1 MAAGSHIP
9 CLMGG
14 VLKRGLQPLI
24 TMYRAACSLA
34 MIFLLLT
41 AGCSGTAGRSQP
53 VPQTILVLESVA
65 PAPSPEPEET
75 PAVTVTLPVPPVTVA
90 TTVAKTPVPT
100 VTTLS
105 DDALNARIVDARN
118 KLNNLIDSDV
128 ADTIVIY
135 PDEMQGCDVK
145 QSRELGYLIDATT
158 GESTFIRGDY
168 GSIRSDLFT
177 GPMDKDHEYVII
189 HTHPR
194 MWATCQGSG
203 IVTLYTFSI
212 GDLET
217 TADLTASGY
226 HIRYL
231 IAIADK
237 EYRIWPK
244 TPDGWRSSEEIRA
257 AVARIERRYETS
269 YAYYDPVLDRE
280 YFEVDSLM
288 PLLVK
293 ELDYSYTANNHVIN

>member
-1 MAAGSHIP
+1 
-9 CLMGG
+9 
-14 VLKRGLQPLI
+14 
-24 TMYRAACSLA
+24 MYRAVCSLA
-34 MIFLLLT
+34 IIVLLLT
-41 AGCSGTAGRSQP
+41 AGCSTPAGREP
-53 VPQTILVLESVA
+53 AVPQTTIVQEPAAPVLSQ
-65 PAPSPEPEET
+65 SPEES
-75 PAVTVTLPVPPVTVA
+75 PAVTATLPVPVTTMA
-90 TTVAKTPVPT
+90 TTVVKTPQPT
-100 VTTLS
+100 RTTLS

-118 KLNNLIDSDV
+118 KLNNLMDSDV

-135 PDEMQGCDVK
+135 PDEAQGCDVK
-145 QSRELGYLIDATT
+145 QSRELGYLIDTTT

-168 GSIRSDLFT
+168 GSIRANLFT

-244 TPDGWRSSEEIRA
+244 TPDGWKSSAEIRQA
-257 AVARIERRYETS
+257 ITRIERRYETS
-269 YAYYDPVLDRE
+269 YAYYDTVLDRE
-280 YFEVDSLM
+280 YFEVDNLM

-293 ELDYSYTANNHVIN
+293 ELNYSYTANNHVIN